1 MAAVVANGTQTPQLP
16 MWAAVAFGT
25 CRTAFAMLASVALLA
40 LLLGHAMGTWITEA
54 AKPAQLA
61 MRTTI
66 A

>member
-1 MAAVVANGTQTPQLP
+1 MAAVVTNRTQAPQLP
-16 MWAAVAFGT
+16 MGAAVALGT
-25 CRTAFAMLASVALLA
+25 CRTAFAMLAGVALLA

-54 AKPAQLA
+54 TKAAQLA